1 MFGLHHHHHQDTGTP
16 GGISGLH
23 HHHHH
28 HHHHQLRGPVTG
40 LKEEPL
46 ANSQLSV
53 PRSWMQ
59 PSIID
64 QSSIGVGRAHFEKQP
79 PSNLRKS
86 NFFHFVIA
94 LYDRSQQP
102 IEIERTAFIGFIEK
116 DQESESQKTNNGI
129 QYRLQLLYANGVRQ
143 EQDIY
148 VRLIDTVTKQA
159 IIYEGQDKNPEM
171 CRVLLTHE
179 VMCSRCCDKKSCGN
193 RNETPSD
200 PVIIDR
206 FFLKFFLKC
215 NQNCLKN
222 AGNPRDMRRFQ
233 VVISTQ
239 VTVEGP
245 LLAVSD
251 NMFVHNNSKHGRRAK
266 RLDPNDGMFSPLP
279 VATPCIKHITPS
291 EGWTHGGASVTILG
305 DNFFDGLQ
313 VVFGSNLVWSELL
326 TPHAI
331 QVQTPPRPIPGIVE
345 VTLSYKSKQFCKGS
359 PGRFAYISLSE
370 PTIDYGF
377 QRLQKFVP
385 RYPGDPEKLPKE
397 VILKRAADLAEA
409 LYTMPRNNQLSLS
422 LPRSPCSRDRDSN
435 NMSSSA
441 GAVGT
446 GFNPYTGQLAV
457 TVHDHGAT
465 GQWNDGECYD
475 YGRGQSSSVS
485 PRGGGYGSSAS
496 TPHSTNGTNGSTYIN
511 PPPTSGGGGG
521 GGGGGGS
528 GGGGGN
534 GGNPSN
540 SGPNNGNGGNSGYN
554 GSTMPNTTSA
564 ASSVQLTNMN
574 SPTATSH
581 PSLFNSSSR
590 MGTLVTSP
598 FAMNPFALP
607 NCNGQPYATSPLI
620 SSSAK

>member
-1 MFGLHHHHHQDTGTP
+1 MAGVAGDDDDYDDDNDDDKDARKLAHYRMLYGRGGGGGVFPGGGIQNPREVESILPYRRHKMGGGALICLVMQFKNSNGNLKVVGVCDFLLQYLMLLSSKTVDTLYILVIAIYSRIQRLITILLVSGTP
-16 GGISGLH
+16 NILFIKSSSKFKYWKKSEYEKKIEYSTNSKYWKRSSIENEYRFNTSTRYKASNRCNSNTCNYNGISTNTLWY
-23 HHHHH
+23 
-28 HHHHQLRGPVTG
+28 
-40 LKEEPL
+40 EI
-46 ANSQLSV
+46 S
-53 PRSWMQ
+53 RSD
-59 PSIID
+59 SYT
-64 QSSIGVGRAHFEKQP
+64 RA
-79 PSNLRKS
+79 
-86 NFFHFVIA
+86 
-94 LYDRSQQP
+94 
-102 IEIERTAFIGFIEK
+102 
-116 DQESESQKTNNGI
+116 
-129 QYRLQLLYANGVRQ
+129 
-143 EQDIY
+143 
-148 VRLIDTVTKQA
+148 
-159 IIYEGQDKNPEM
+159 
-171 CRVLLTHE
+171 TH
-179 VMCSRCCDKKSCGN
+179 
-193 RNETPSD
+193 
-200 PVIIDR
+200 
-206 FFLKFFLKC
+206 
-215 NQNCLKN
+215 
-222 AGNPRDMRRFQ
+222 

-422 LPRSPCSRDRDSN
+422 LPRSPCSRDRDGN
-435 NMSSSA
+435 NMSTTA

-457 TVHDHGAT
+457 TVHDHGAS
-465 GQWNDGECYD
+465 GQWNDDD

-521 GGGGGGS
+521 GGGGS
-528 GGGGGN
+528 GGGGGG

-554 GSTMPNTTSA
+554 GSAMPNTTSA